1 MTAGRRLS
9 RRSVIRLLA
18 IAVPAMTIPPAI
30 RLGALD
36 LFFGNSNLDLLTATD
51 STFSPYVG
59 QRFKVNSASV
69 SQLELK
75 EVFNRG
81 PSSFSVF
88 FSGPSEPALNQATYE
103 FEHSE
108 LGRFP
113 LFIVPSR
120 GGGGDQR
127 YEAVINHQAAA

>member
-1 MTAGRRLS
+1 MTPRRWSRRRLLQ
-9 RRSVIRLLA
+9 VLA

-30 RLGALD
+30 RLGTLD

-59 QRFKVNSASV
+59 QRFKVNSATA

-120 GGGGDQR
+120 GGGGDQL
-127 YEAVINHQAAA
+127 YEAVFNHQAAA